1 MSVRVTGFSDVPLN
15 FMRLAGDDKLLKKDG
30 PRNTTV
36 SLNNL
41 GYTKTGNSDR
51 VRVKF
56 KTSSLVCAPS
66 ICTPK

>member
-1 MSVRVTGFSDVPLN
+1 MPVRVTGFSDVPLN
-15 FMRLAGDDKLLKKDG
+15 LIRLVRDDKLLKKDR

-41 GYTKTGNSDR
+41 GYTKTGNSDS

-56 KTSSLVCAPS
+56 KTGSLVCAHS
-66 ICTPK
+66 ICALK

>member
-1 MSVRVTGFSDVPLN
+1 MLVIVTGLSDLPLN
-15 FMRLAGDDKLLKKDG
+15 FMRLVRDDKLLKKDR

-41 GYTKTGNSDR
+41 GYTKTGNSDS

-56 KTSSLVCAPS
+56 KTGSLVCAPS
-66 ICTPK
+66 ICSLK